1 MFLPCPSS
9 FWLAPEKSRFFLSP
23 LNTAISSRH
32 ADTCWSH
39 RAESSGSAGGLSHQ
53 CCLPQS
59 IGQYQWWNMV
69 KHHVKPRFVSTWKP
83 NIHCSGSKES
93 DMIRQVRRLRF
104 SMLLG
109 VKAKDCRHQRHQR
122 YVIFVE
128 SLRCL
133 PGKVEWQD
141 KPSMA
146 LHDCERLWVQ
156 NCPRLQM
163 VSLPFSLFS
172 CSWVAL
178 CCAACDVL
186 KG

>member
-1 MFLPCPSS
+1 ML
-9 FWLAPEKSRFFLSP
+9 K
-23 LNTAISSRH
+23 SSRRILWKRRRTF
-32 ADTCWSH
+32 APMLL
-39 RAESSGSAGGLSHQ
+39 ALVILVLAANISGET
-53 CCLPQS
+53 
-59 IGQYQWWNMV
+59 
-69 KHHVKPRFVSTWKP
+69 PRKTRYVSTWKP
-83 NIHCSGSKES
+83 NIHCSRSKES
-93 DMIRQVRRLRF
+93 DMIRQVRRQVRRLRF

-128 SLRCL
+128 SLWCL

-141 KPSMA
+141 KTSMA

-172 CSWVAL
+172 CSWAAL